1 MSKNIIL
8 FGATGSIGS
17 SVLKILDKTNNKFC
31 LKGITC
37 NQKIDSLI
45 DISNRYQCNNLGVS
59 NENLSNYKNEVLTK
73 KNTVYGIKNFES
85 FINDD
90 IDIYI
95 LAISGLTGAALAL
108 KIAET
113 GKTLAIANKECI
125 ISLGKIL
132 INKCSKFKTSILPL
146 DSEHNAIYQ
155 LLNQNHKSIK
165 SITITASGGP
175 FLNLDLNKFDSITPE
190 QAIKHPKWEMG
201 NKISVDSSNMMNKS
215 LELIEAKN
223 LFQLQSN
230 QVDAVVHP
238 QSIIHGILNYHDN
251 SSYAFLSQP
260 NMEVPISSLF
270 FPDKDYRSNDHD
282 LDLTKLKALEFFG
295 IDNERF
301 PAFNLGK
308 YIIEKD
314 GIAPHLFNYINDKL
328 VKLFLERVINYTK
341 IVNFNERIIELFFKS
356 HQNIDEPNL
365 DDINEA
371 SDWVDQHLKEIVNK

>member
-8 FGATGSIGS
+8 FGATGSIGT
-17 SVLKILDKTNNKFC
+17 SVLKILDKTNDEFC

-37 NQKIDSLI
+37 NHKIDDLI
-45 DISNRYQCNNLGVS
+45 NISNRYKCDNLGVS
-59 NENLSNYKNEVLTK
+59 NEDLVNDEYEILAK
-73 KNTVYGIKNFES
+73 KNTVYGINNFES

-95 LAISGLTGAALAL
+95 LAISGLTGASLAL

-132 INKCSKFKTSILPL
+132 FNKCIKYDTSIFPL
-146 DSEHNAIYQ
+146 DSEHNAIHQ
-155 LLNQNHKSIK
+155 LLSKSHKTIK
-165 SITITASGGP
+165 NITITASGGP
-175 FLNLDLNKFDSITPE
+175 FLDLDLNKFGSITPE
-190 QAIKHPKWEMG
+190 QAIKHPKWQMG

-223 LFQLQSN
+223 LFCLKSN
-230 QVDAVVHP
+230 QIDAIIHP

-260 NMEVPISSLF
+260 NMEIPISSLF
-270 FPDKDYRSNDHD
+270 FPNKDFRSNEHD
-282 LDLTKLKALEFFG
+282 LDLIKLKTLDFYE

-301 PAFNLGK
+301 PAFKLGK
-308 YIIEKD
+308 YILEKD

-328 VKLFLERVINYTK
+328 VKLFLEETIKYTE
-341 IVNFNERIIELFFKS
+341 IVNFNERIIELYFKS
-356 HQNIDEPNL
+356 HQNINEPNIEDL
-365 DDINEA
+365 DESSI
-371 SDWVDQHLKEIVNK
+371 WVDENIKTIINK